1 MELTKGNHST
11 WNNLYYFFN
20 VKYNTVNST
29 SQKKRKIGNKEK
41 ILITI

>member
-1 MELTKGNHST
+1 MESTKGNHLT

-20 VKYNTVNST
+20 NKYNTVNFT
-29 SQKKRKIGNKEK
+29 FQKKRKFGNKEK